1 MRGGYGQVPM
11 RSVYVKILLW
21 CLGTLILSLAG
32 FVLVSRFVMLDTTG
46 KGGPLEQLSALQ
58 LADAR
63 DAYESGGPQA
73 LARRLARLR
82 GFVSAEYYLTDA
94 HGRDLASGEDRSQL
108 LATVEGNW
116 DAPHRYD
123 GHLVIATTTPDRRY
137 CLIMLTDPPFDIW
150 RFIPYCL
157 LIFVAV
163 ALLCWV
169 LAVSIAS
176 PLGHLTRAVE
186 RFGAGDLSVR
196 TESARKD
203 EIGELARAFDRMAGR
218 ITTLVTAERR
228 LLQDVSHELRSPLAR
243 LRFAVQLSRRE
254 QDRDESAAQVDKEID
269 RLSELVGALM
279 QVTRA
284 EGDPSTYRPE
294 PVELAPLLE
303 AILEDCEYEAR
314 EHGCR
319 LVPNIKSSPAVCGD
333 LELLRRAI
341 ENVVENAIRYAPPD
355 SAVELDLAVHGQSA
369 TISIRDYGPGV
380 QEEDLTRIF
389 APFFRVDASRD
400 DATGGVGLGLA
411 IAMRAATLHH
421 GEMRAENAQPGLRV
435 ILEIPRLA
443 EPPKS

>member
-1 MRGGYGQVPM
+1 M

-32 FVLVSRFVMLDTTG
+32 FVLVSRFVLLDTAG
-46 KGGPLEQLSALQ
+46 KGGPIEQLSALQ

-63 DAYESGGPQA
+63 DAYESGGAEA

-82 GFVSAEYYLTDA
+82 GFVSGEYYLTDA
-94 HGRDLASGEDRSQL
+94 HGRDLASGEDRSEL
-108 LATVEGNW
+108 LATVGGRW
-116 DAPHRYD
+116 DKPHRYD
-123 GHLVIATTTPDRRY
+123 GHFVIAATTPDRRY
-137 CLIMLTDPPFDIW
+137 RLIMLTDPPFDVW

-157 LIFVAV
+157 LIIVAV
-163 ALLCWV
+163 ALLCWA

-176 PLGHLTRAVE
+176 PLGHLTRAVD

-243 LRFAVQLSRRE
+243 LRFAVQLSRRAE
-254 QDRDESAAQVDKEID
+254 DRDDSAAQVDKEVD

-284 EGDPSTYRPE
+284 EGDASSHRSE
-294 PVELAPLLE
+294 PVELAPVVE
-303 AILEDCEYEAR
+303 AILEDCAYEAR
-314 EHGCR
+314 ERGCR
-319 LVPNIKSSPAVCGD
+319 LVPSLEVSPVVCGD

-341 ENVVENAIRYAPPD
+341 ENVVENAIRYAPPG

-369 TISIRDYGPGV
+369 TISIRDYGSGV
-380 QEEDLTRIF
+380 PEEDLTRIF
-389 APFFRVDASRD
+389 TPFFRVDPARD
-400 DATGGVGLGLA
+400 RATGGVGLGLA
-411 IAMRAATLHH
+411 IAMRAVTLHH
-421 GEMRAENAQPGLRV
+421 GDLRAENAHPGLRV
-435 ILEIPRLA
+435 ILDLPRLA
-443 EPPKS
+443 ESPKS

>member
-1 MRGGYGQVPM
+1 M
-11 RSVYVKILLW
+11 RSVYFKILLW

-32 FVLVSRFVMLDTTG
+32 FVAVSRFVMLDTAG

-63 DAYESGGPQA
+63 DAYESGGSQA

-82 GFVSAEYYLTDA
+82 GFVSGEYYLTDA
-94 HGRDLASGEDRSQL
+94 HGRDLASGKDRSQL
-108 LATVEGNW
+108 LATVGGNW

-123 GHLVIATTTPDRRY
+123 GHFVIAATTPDKR
-137 CLIMLTDPPFDIW
+137 
-150 RFIPYCL
+150 YCL

-196 TESARKD
+196 AESTRKD

-333 LELLRRAI
+333 PELLRRAI

-400 DATGGVGLGLA
+400 DATGGVGLGPA